1 MRPRNHG
8 KGKKKAL
15 IDEMVVLTIPSFK
28 LAEKE
33 FKNKKEAGTLT
44 MADEIDF
51 ERLKKEEIMR
61 MKKRQGDRL
70 YEKEQTA
77 M

>member
-1 MRPRNHG
+1 MEGVSKR
-8 KGKKKAL
+8 L
-15 IDEMVVLTIPSFK
+15 IDEMIWLTVQSFK

-33 FKNKKEAGTLT
+33 FKSKKEAGTLT

-61 MKKRQGDRL
+61 IKKRKENRL
-70 YEKEQTA
+70 YEKEQIA